1 LFWLGLL
8 VGVSFVAAPV
18 KFNAA
23 SLSLPVALDV
33 GRATF
38 SVFNN
43 IEWVMFTALVAT
55 IVLSGPSLVSRVATL
70 LLAAVLLLQS
80 AWLLPVLN
88 QRIAAII
95 AGHDLPSSPDHL
107 YILQATSRKP
117 SCSWQSFGAK
127 RSEWFIFP

>member
-1 LFWLGLL
+1 
-8 VGVSFVAAPV
+8 
-18 KFNAA
+18 
-23 SLSLPVALDV
+23 
-33 GRATF
+33 
-38 SVFNN
+38 
-43 IEWVMFTALVAT
+43 MFAALVTT
-55 IVLSGPSLVSRVATL
+55 IVLAGPSLVPRVTTL
-70 LLAAVLLLQS
+70 LLTAVLLLQS
-80 AWLLPVLN
+80 TWLLPVLN